1 MTSHRFCR
9 LQNASQRHGVCCHC
23 MNACGTSAMHSHT
36 DPNEMHWWT
45 DSHFWSFDD
54 VGNPNKQQQLHVC
67 TGIWF
72 KLKGFNA
79 VYLCNS
85 QQRGPFH
92 VISLPRRLLPQIR
105 LFGRCSRR
113 RISQGC
119 PGVPGAVLVQSLVVR
134 YNEAFST
141 NERAVPSRSAP
152 NSCAEVH
159 QASQF
164 CDFRQP
170 RTFAAGR
177 WSDSYLWY
185 ITGLQLLAGGACV
198 SHKVSNCSRSEG
210 QHHSPGESMLI
221 PCSLVLCSHTQ
232 AWIKEG
238 W

>member
-54 VGNPNKQQQLHVC
+54 VGNPNKHQQLHIC
-67 TGIWF
+67 TCIWF
-72 KLKGFNA
+72 KLG
-79 VYLCNS
+79 V
-85 QQRGPFH
+85 QRGLPLQCSNGARSTELACH
-92 VISLPRRLLPQIR
+92 VVCCHRSDYLDAAA
-105 LFGRCSRR
+105 G
-113 RISQGC
+113 ISQGC

-177 WSDSYLWY
+177 WSDSYLWC
-185 ITGLQLLAGGACV
+185 IAGLQLLAGGACV